1 MPIVTSNKL
10 ITIERHLAEE
20 EHLHPEATGKFSHL
34 MRDLTLAIR
43 IISREVRRAGLND
56 ILGMTDSTNVHG
68 EKVKKLDEFANDT
81 IFRAMDHGGHLCVMA
96 SEESDGIIKIPQ
108 QYGKGDYILVFD
120 PLDGSSNID
129 VNVSIGTIFSVY
141 KRLEPGAGT
150 DGTIEDV
157 LQPGTVQVA
166 AGYALY
172 GSSTALVYTTGNG
185 VDIFTFDPT
194 LGDFFLTVEKLQIPK
209 RGRYYSINEGNC
221 HKWSDELRA
230 YIEYLKT
237 PSYDNM
243 RPYSSRY
250 IGTAV
255 ADVHR
260 TLHYGG
266 IFLYPADNANPNG
279 KLRLLYE
286 VNPMAMLIE
295 QAGGRAS
302 DGFRRA
308 MEIMPEEVHQ
318 RAPIILGSEEDVLEC
333 EAFLKGEH
341 PALKNVE

>member
-1 MPIVTSNKL
+1 MPIITTNKL
-10 ITIERHLAEE
+10 ITIERHLAEQ

-43 IISREVRRAGLND
+43 IIGREVRRAGLND
-56 ILGMTDSTNVHG
+56 ILGFTETTNVHG

-96 SEESDGIIKIPQ
+96 SEESDGLIKIPEH
-108 QYGKGDYILVFD
+108 YTKGEYVLVFD

-129 VNVSIGTIFSVY
+129 VNAPIGTIFSIY
-141 KRLEPGAGT
+141 KRLEENAET
-150 DGTIEDV
+150 DGILEDV
-157 LQPGTVQVA
+157 LQPGTVQIA

-185 VDIFTFDPT
+185 VDVFTFDPT
-194 LGDFFLTVEKLQIPK
+194 LGDFFLTVEKLMMPK
-209 RGRYYSINEGNC
+209 RGRYYSINEGNSY
-221 HKWSDELRA
+221 KWSDELRA
-230 YIEYLKT
+230 YVNYLKT
-237 PSYDNM
+237 PSHDNM
-243 RPYSSRY
+243 RPYSARY

-266 IFLYPADNANPNG
+266 IFMYPADSDSPNG

-295 QAGGRAS
+295 QAGGRAT
-302 DGFRRA
+302 DGFKRA
-308 MEIMPEEVHQ
+308 MEIVPTEVHQ

-333 EAFLKGEH
+333 ESFLKGEH
-341 PALKNVE
+341 PFLKNVE

>member
-1 MPIVTSNKL
+1 MPIITTNKL
-10 ITIERHLAEE
+10 ITIERHLAEQ

-56 ILGMTDSTNVHG
+56 ILGFTETTNVHG

-96 SEESDGIIKIPQ
+96 SEESDGLIKIPEH
-108 QYGKGDYILVFD
+108 YTKGDYVLVFD

-129 VNVSIGTIFSVY
+129 VNAPIGTIFSIY
-141 KRLEPGAGT
+141 KRLEEDAGT
-150 DGTIEDV
+150 DGEMRDV
-157 LQPGTVQVA
+157 LQPGTVQIA

-185 VDIFTFDPT
+185 VDVFTFDPT
-194 LGDFFLTVEKLQIPK
+194 LGDFFLTVEKLMMPK

-221 HKWSDELRA
+221 YKWSDELRA

-237 PSYDNM
+237 PSNDNM
-243 RPYSSRY
+243 RPYSARY

-266 IFLYPADNANPNG
+266 IFLYPADNSSPNG

-295 QAGGRAS
+295 QAGGRAT
-302 DGFRRA
+302 DGFKRA
-308 MEIMPEEVHQ
+308 MEIIPTEVHQ
-318 RAPIILGSEEDVLEC
+318 RAPIILGSEDDVLEC
-333 EAFLKGEH
+333 ESFLKGEH
-341 PALKNVE
+341 PAFKNVE